1 MSTIEIPEEL
11 DRIDIITIEDI
22 NQLYKEPKSPYYKKE
37 KHKKPYNKVNY
48 PELSDDIDKAEL
60 IYFELKRR
68 GKVIWGD
75 RVTERFFQAAYLG
88 IGEGTIANDIKKRNK
103 QIIEISESDKKK
115 EKNFVCKMRIN
126 PLLKNLGYSQKHYK
140 YNEAL
145 HMGSDNTINPN
156 CRPDYRVLL
165 SETKRGINE
174 NEKKYLNTAKILIEA
189 KYELGDENGK
199 WYGQAVT
206 YARRLCASYIL
217 LANRYKL
224 WIYYSDDNFITS
236 VIIFENDWKEID
248 NDKEVLKELKEL
260 IGKHCFR
267 YDKEKRCYVR
277 M

>member
-1 MSTIEIPEEL
+1 M
-11 DRIDIITIEDI
+11 
-22 NQLYKEPKSPYYKKE
+22 
-37 KHKKPYNKVNY
+37 
-48 PELSDDIDKAEL
+48 
-60 IYFELKRR
+60 
-68 GKVIWGD
+68 
-75 RVTERFFQAAYLG
+75 
-88 IGEGTIANDIKKRNK
+88 
-103 QIIEISESDKKK
+103 
-115 EKNFVCKMRIN
+115 
-126 PLLKNLGYSQKHYK
+126 
-140 YNEAL
+140 
-145 HMGSDNTINPN
+145 
-156 CRPDYRVLL
+156 LL

-174 NEKKYLNTAKILIEA
+174 NEKKFLNTAKILIEA

-236 VIIFENDWKEID
+236 VIIFENNWKEID